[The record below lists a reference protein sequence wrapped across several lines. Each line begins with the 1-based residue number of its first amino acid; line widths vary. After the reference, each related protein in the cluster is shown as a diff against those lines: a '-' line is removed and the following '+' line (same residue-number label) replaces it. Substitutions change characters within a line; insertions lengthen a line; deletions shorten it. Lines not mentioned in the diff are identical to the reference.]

1 MTIARKAFAVGAAAA
16 VAAGTAIAAPAAHA
30 GKQRVRAIFARA
42 LGHSDQRRVR
52 VRRFPMRFGKGVAAI
67 MAVIVLGTLGVAGSA
82 SASTAG
88 AGGSSAPTP
97 AVPRAGAM
105 PGTPWLSGSRVVP
118 EDVGACTGI
127 LQAHNPPYVI
137 TPLRYGFCQG
147 AGQHSNT
154 VASFLTAVAVC
165 TGGLVTTA
173 VALPTA
179 GAACTAGAVP
189 GATLLTA
196 FEFCYNN
203 GGYACLNAWG
213 GGPFV
218 NAYTGG
224 PEARDSH
231 QDFVPLQNQETGTF
245 QLAYIGAGSSGECIG
260 DSNNNSTLA
269 DTGLVS
275 CGTAPH
281 NEGWGTDMQMDSQSC
296 PSGEVA
302 FFDNHWKGY
311 LGPPNG
317 WVDGSHFFLNKP
329 SSTPIC
335 FGVGFD

>member
-1 MTIARKAFAVGAAAA
+1 
-16 VAAGTAIAAPAAHA
+16 
-30 GKQRVRAIFARA
+30 
-42 LGHSDQRRVR
+42 
-52 VRRFPMRFGKGVAAI
+52 
-67 MAVIVLGTLGVAGSA
+67 
-82 SASTAG
+82 
-88 AGGSSAPTP
+88 
-97 AVPRAGAM
+97 
-105 PGTPWLSGSRVVP
+105 VVP

-218 NAYTGG
+218 NTY
-224 PEARDSH
+224 
-231 QDFVPLQNQETGTF
+231 
-245 QLAYIGAGSSGECIG
+245 
-260 DSNNNSTLA
+260 
-269 DTGLVS
+269 TGLVS

-281 NEGWGTDMQMDSQSC
+281 NEGWGTDMRMDSQVC

-302 FFDNHWKGY
+302 FFDNHWGGY